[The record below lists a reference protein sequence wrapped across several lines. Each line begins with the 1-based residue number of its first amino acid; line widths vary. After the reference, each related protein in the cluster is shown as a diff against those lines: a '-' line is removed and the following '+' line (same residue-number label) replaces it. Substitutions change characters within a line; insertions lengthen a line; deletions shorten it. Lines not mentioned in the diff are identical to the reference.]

1 MNTSFDD
8 IQLRSH
14 INISIAKQRPYLCKS
29 TISKSIK
36 KSFTING
43 DTQTHTDTNREHI
56 PTGIANEHIPT
67 GILGQIRPSFEAYRW
82 ELQMNTHTPIDESIT
97 MEVIFESVDFW
108 MNDESRVS
116 ILEHTNENFRSRI
129 SAEAGGISNNDG
141 LTFTYPL
148 RVGGSSSD

>member
-1 MNTSFDD
+1 
-8 IQLRSH
+8 
-14 INISIAKQRPYLCKS
+14 
-29 TISKSIK
+29 
-36 KSFTING
+36 
-43 DTQTHTDTNREHI
+43 
-56 PTGIANEHIPT
+56 
-67 GILGQIRPSFEAYRW
+67 
-82 ELQMNTHTPIDESIT
+82 MNTHTPIDESIT